1 MISLEE
7 ALARLLAGLK
17 PNPSVPFPLLN
28 PSGPRPAP
36 TPRFLA
42 SDLTCP
48 LALPPF
54 DNSAVDGYAVRAAD
68 TSTLPAILRITGES
82 AAGQPTPPALQ
93 AGQAVRIFTGAPI
106 PPGAD
111 AVIMQ
116 EDCETDSNG
125 TVAILDPVKPWEN
138 IRFAGEDI
146 RSGTRIGRA
155 GQLLTPQLLAL
166 LQSAGLDSIPVHTPA
181 TVALVGCGSELRPP
195 GQPLPPGCIH
205 ESNLGPLSWLIAGSG
220 AQVIHSSHVPDDPD
234 ATRAALEL
242 AASSA
247 QVIVTVGGASVGD
260 HDLIKEAAIAIGFDL
275 DFWRIAMKP
284 GKPFFCGR
292 RDRTYLLGLPG
303 NPVAAFVTTVLLVLP
318 ALRQLAGATDTT
330 APTQPGILTTPLT
343 NPDRRRHFI
352 RVQLD
357 PDGSVRS
364 TGTQASHILS
374 SLAEANGLVDVPP
387 QTTLAAG
394 TVVRVVRW

>member
-17 PNPSVPFPLLN
+17 PNPPVQLPLLN

-36 TPRFLA
+36 SLRFLA
-42 SDLTCP
+42 SNLSCP
-48 LALPPF
+48 LSLPPF
-54 DNSAVDGYAVRAAD
+54 DNSAVDGFAVRAAD
-68 TSTLPAILRITGES
+68 TSPLPAILRIAGES
-82 AAGQPTPPALQ
+82 AAGQAVPPPLQ
-93 AGQAVRIFTGAPI
+93 SGQAVRIFTGAPI

-138 IRFAGEDI
+138 IRFAGEDLRPGSPI
-146 RSGTRIGRA
+146 AHA

-166 LQSAGLDSIPVHTPA
+166 LHAAGLDSIPVHAPV

-195 GQPLPPGCIH
+195 GHPLPPGCIH
-205 ESNLGPLSWLIAGSG
+205 ESNLGPLSWLITSAG
-220 AQVIHSSHVPDDPD
+220 AQVIHSCHVPDDPA
-234 ATRAALEL
+234 ATRAALEH
-242 AASSA
+242 AAAQA
-247 QVIVTVGGASVGD
+247 QVVVTVGGASVGD
-260 HDLIKEAAIAIGFDL
+260 HDLIKQAAIDLGFDL

-303 NPVAAFVTTVLLVLP
+303 NPVAAFVTTLLLVLP
-318 ALRQLAGATDTT
+318 ALRQLAGASFPS
-330 APTQPGILTTPLT
+330 APSQPGILTTPLS
-343 NPDRRRHFI
+343 NPDHRRHFF
-352 RVQLD
+352 RVQHD
-357 PDGSVRS
+357 PDGTVRS

-374 SLAEANGLVDVPP
+374 SLAAANGLVDVPP
-387 QTTLAAG
+387 RSTLPEG
-394 TVVRVVRW
+394 TVVRVIRW